1 MTMKPGLSQNNLKAN
16 GTGAS
21 RTSNQSDLMSEDM
34 QVLHNKHHA
43 RPSKNCTDETSVNK
57 SLNFGGFQAQ
67 NQCRNGTRQKVIV
80 KSEIKEARPV
90 QIPGNRLTNH
100 HVKPSKSCTE
110 ETSVNEILSF
120 GKAQEECRDVH
131 VHGTKQRITVK
142 RELTGARA
150 DPFPENKMTNLM
162 EKSLVWGAV
171 KSGNNSEA
179 NGQNKR
185 RASVSSVSEGI
196 SVGNCDGVCATPKKT
211 SKSLITPATCSSS
224 LNKKARGCCNGL
236 FRSELQSCSTQGF
249 LVKRGLAKQTLSYH
263 QHTPLGSHNQR
274 VFPGTGQKDYTSCN
288 QPCKASNIEPQ
299 NVNTPLFRLPT
310 NHSLIEERHLGLKN
324 DKSITVASNNI
335 GKTAIN
341 KPMAKATTVAT
352 TPSSIYLTK
361 PCTTPIRKFL
371 SFNPPLHGNMNSPV
385 TTPVACFNGGG
396 ITPPLCHCGRRTRR
410 RAVINPG
417 PNQGRA
423 FFTCSFS
430 HGRTTD
436 GNADKKKSK
445 SGCKF
450 FRWEVRL

>member
-1 MTMKPGLSQNNLKAN
+1 MAKKPGLSQNNLKPN
-16 GTGAS
+16 GTGAFH
-21 RTSNQSDLMSEDM
+21 TSNQSDLMPEDM
-34 QVLHNKHHA
+34 HVLHNKYHA

-57 SLNFGGFQAQ
+57 SLNFGDFQAQ
-67 NQCRNGTRQKVIV
+67 NQCRNGTRQEATEKR
-80 KSEIKEARPV
+80 EIKEPRSV

-100 HVKPSKSCTE
+100 HVKPSKRCTE

-120 GKAQEECRDVH
+120 GKAHEECHDVH
-131 VHGTKQRITVK
+131 VHGTRQSITVK
-142 RELTGARA
+142 RELTRA
-150 DPFPENKMTNLM
+150 DQFPENRMTNLR

-196 SVGNCDGVCATPKKT
+196 PVGNCDGVCDTPKN
-211 SKSLITPATCSSS
+211 SCKSLITPATCLSS

-236 FRSELQSCSTQGF
+236 FRSELESCSTQGF

-263 QHTPLGSHNQR
+263 QHTPLGSHNQL

-310 NHSLIEERHLGLKN
+310 NHSLIEERHLVEGLKN
-324 DKSITVASNNI
+324 NKSITVASNNI
-335 GKTAIN
+335 GITAIN
-341 KPMAKATTVAT
+341 
-352 TPSSIYLTK
+352 K

-371 SFNPPLHGNMNSPV
+371 SLDPPLNGNMNSPV

-430 HGRTTD
+430 HGRTTS
-436 GNADKKKSK
+436 GANADKKKSK
-445 SGCKF
+445 SGCTF
-450 FRWEVRL
+450 VRWEVRL